1 MNGHHIAVLPGDGI
15 GPEVMQQT
23 LRVLHHVAPQI
34 STETGL
40 IGGAAYQQH
49 QNHFPASTKD
59 LIDRSEAV
67 LFGSVGG
74 PIDQAEEPEW
84 KNCEV
89 NSILALRNHL
99 QLSANYRPAKF
110 YPALRD
116 ISPLKNERLEGCDEI
131 LIIRELLGDI
141 YFGEKRTFNRQGIQV
156 AEDTATYDES
166 LITKLAHQAFQT
178 ARKRSGQLVSV
189 DKANVLDT
197 SKLWRQ
203 VFNQVASEY
212 PEVSLSHMLVDNCA
226 MQLIINPGQFDLIAT
241 SNLFGDILSDAASAL
256 PGSLGMMP
264 SASFNEQGFG
274 LYEPSG
280 GSAPEL
286 TSQDVAN
293 PMAQMLSAAMMLRH
307 SFNLEKEA
315 AAIEQAIDA
324 TLAAGFRTGD
334 IMQAG
339 CQQVGTTA
347 FTDQVLQCMTT

>member
-1 MNGHHIAVLPGDGI
+1 MSSYHIAVLPGDGI
-15 GPEVMQQT
+15 GPEVMEQT
-23 LRVLHHVAPQI
+23 LRVLHQVAPQI
-34 STETGL
+34 SVETGL
-40 IGGAAYQQH
+40 IGGAAYLKH
-49 QNHFPASTKD
+49 ENHFPDVTKS

-74 PIDQAEEPEW
+74 PIDQAEEPQW

-116 ISPLKNERLEGCDEI
+116 ISPLKNERLENCDEI

-141 YFGEKRTFNRQGIQV
+141 YFGAKRTFSHNGFQV
-156 AEDTATYDES
+156 AEDTATYGEP

-178 ARKRSGQLVSV
+178 AGKRKGQLVSV

-197 SKLWRQ
+197 SKLWRH
-203 VFNQVASEY
+203 VFNQVATEY
-212 PEVSLSHMLVDNCA
+212 PEVRLTHMLVDNCA
-226 MQLIINPGQFDLIAT
+226 MQLIIKPGQFDLIAT

-264 SASFNEQGFG
+264 SASFNDQGFG

-286 TSQDVAN
+286 TGQDVAN
-293 PMAQMLSAAMMLRH
+293 PMAQLLSAAMMLRH
-307 SFNLEKEA
+307 SFGLIHEA
-315 AAIEQAIDA
+315 TAIERAIDA
-324 TLAAGFRTGD
+324 TLAAGFRTAD
-334 IMQAG
+334 IMQTG

-347 FTDQVLQCMTT
+347 FTDQVLFML